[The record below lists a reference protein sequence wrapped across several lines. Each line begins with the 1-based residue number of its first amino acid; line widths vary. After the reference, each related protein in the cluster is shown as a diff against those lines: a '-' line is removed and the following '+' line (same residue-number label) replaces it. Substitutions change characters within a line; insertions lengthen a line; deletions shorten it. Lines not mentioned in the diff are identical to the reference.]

1 MNLISYFDLQDLH
14 VARWRVAWRGALLV
28 GGSLDGSCIFL
39 AVPSILHFFHFAFLP
54 FQCKNVA
61 NPQKMKH
68 SKSHFILSSST
79 TNNFIFQILTAIFTH
94 LPTSA
99 LKTARLVCQLWE
111 SIATPFLGEKSVLVP
126 TKMFPCCKS
135 ARIPYVNP
143 KLVRNIRLD
152 NHCRTGE
159 CKGDGKD
166 IDQRHDFLCKIK
178 NNAGLSVNP
187 SLQKVFDNLST
198 RYSEHIEQVR
208 LRLIAEYIPRSKDRT
223 RSVIHLA
230 CYNFSE
236 LPNICLVTIERPSS
250 IRGQAME
257 IKFDKRLPVPS
268 ELKKLYLYPCA
279 IHLQHTGPFNSSEK
293 LMILSEEEEKLSKPK
308 AVKERRRDNIP
319 RRDEVMETVKVT
331 YEVVKIFEETLVP
344 IDVHIIDHF
353 FE

>member
-1 MNLISYFDLQDLH
+1 MRYTVYPTEALDLIMSRLTTIRLIDKENEMEKSARSVFMNH
-14 VARWRVAWRGALLV
+14 V
-28 GGSLDGSCIFL
+28 
-39 AVPSILHFFHFAFLP
+39 
-54 FQCKNVA
+54 
-61 NPQKMKH
+61 
-68 SKSHFILSSST
+68 
-79 TNNFIFQILTAIFTH
+79 ILTAIFTH

-319 RRDEVMETVKVT
+319 RRDEVMETVKVP
-331 YEVVKIFEETLVP
+331 VLPPVP
-344 IDVHIIDHF
+344 YNTRKEMKRAVQARPPVRKYRLHQPRRN
-353 FE
+353 